1 MSRRSS
7 ESRPAMG
14 WLSLLLISLLAGCA
28 HVDSRAPALP
38 PASELTVTP
47 FFPQR
52 DFECGPAALATVL
65 AASGVPVTADQ
76 LTGDVYLPG
85 RRGSLQAE
93 MLAAARRR
101 GRIAY
106 PVQGLADVVAQVRAG
121 LPVVVLQRLGTWPL
135 QTWHYAVV
143 IGYEPA
149 PRQLVLRSGTERRL
163 VVDQTAFQRSWA
175 PGGEW
180 AFVALRPGQLPAQA
194 DAQRYLGAVAAAEP
208 MLKPAQRA
216 AAYRPATAAWPALAT
231 AHFALGNALREQRL
245 NATAE
250 ASWRMAIALQPGH
263 AGAINNLAELLAR
276 GGRRREALGVLDKGL
291 AGRLEPESLR
301 PALLE
306 TRAELGG
313 RQSAAAARSK
323 NPR

>member
-1 MSRRSS
+1 MIRRGTDG
-7 ESRPAMG
+7 RPRIG
-14 WLSLLLISLLAGCA
+14 RLSLLLTLVLAGCA
-28 HVDSRAPALP
+28 HLDTRAPALP
-38 PASELTVTP
+38 PAAELTATP
-47 FFPQR
+47 FFPQPE
-52 DFECGPAALATVL
+52 FECGPAALATVL
-65 AASGVPVTADQ
+65 AASGVPVTAEQ
-76 LTGDVYLPG
+76 LTGDVYLPD

-106 PVQGLADVVAQVRAG
+106 PVQGLADVVAQLRAG

-149 PRQLVLRSGTERRL
+149 TRQLLLRSGTERR
-163 VVDQTAFQRSWA
+163 VVLDQAAFRRSWA

-180 AFVALRPGQLPAQA
+180 AFVTLQPGQLPAQA

-208 MLKPAQRA
+208 VLTAAQRT

-250 ASWRMAIALQPGH
+250 ASWRMAISLQPGH

-276 GGRRREALGVLDKGL
+276 AGRRREALGVLDRGL

-301 PALLE
+301 PVLIQ
-306 TRAELGG
+306 TRAELAG
-313 RQSAAAARSK
+313 RQSAATARSK

>member
-7 ESRPAMG
+7 VGRSLRG
-14 WLSLLLISLLAGCA
+14 WLTLLMLGLLAGCA
-28 HVDSRAPALP
+28 HVDTRPPALP
-38 PASELTVTP
+38 PAAELTATP

-76 LTGDVYLPG
+76 LTRDVYIPD

-106 PVQGLADVVAQVRAG
+106 PVQGLADMVAQLRAG
-121 LPVVVLQRLGTWPL
+121 MPVVVLERLGSWPL

-143 IGYEPA
+143 IGFDPA
-149 PRQLVLRSGTERRL
+149 RQQLVLRSGTERRL
-163 VVDQTAFQRSWA
+163 VVEQAAFQRSWA

-180 AFVALRPGQLPAQA
+180 AFVTLRPGQVPAQA
-194 DAQRYLGAVAAAEP
+194 DAQRYLGAVAAAESS
-208 MLKPAQRA
+208 LSSAQRA
-216 AAYRPATAAWPALAT
+216 AAYRAATATWPAAAS
-231 AHFALGNALREQRL
+231 AHFALGNTLREQRL
-245 NATAE
+245 DATAE
-250 ASWRMAIALQPGH
+250 ASWRMAITLQPGH

-276 GGRRREALGVLDKGL
+276 AGRRREALALLDRAL
-291 AGRLEPESLR
+291 AGRLEPENLR
-301 PALLE
+301 PVLIQ
-306 TRAELGG
+306 TRTELTG
-313 RQSAAAARSK
+313 RQSAAVARSK
-323 NPR
+323 KPR